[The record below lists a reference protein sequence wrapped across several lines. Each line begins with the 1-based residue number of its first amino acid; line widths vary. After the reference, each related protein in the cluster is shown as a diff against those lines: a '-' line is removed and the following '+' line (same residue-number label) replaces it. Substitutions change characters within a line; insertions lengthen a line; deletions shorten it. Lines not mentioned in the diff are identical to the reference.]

1 MKSASS
7 LTNQLLIAMPDLE
20 DPYFYQSVT
29 LICEHNEK
37 GAMGIVINQPTE
49 IPFAELLTQLEIDY
63 SSEFAAPSVLMGGP
77 VHEQAGFI
85 LHSSEGE
92 WESSLRINEQVC
104 LTSSK
109 DILSA
114 MGVGKGPKKANLL
127 LGYAGW
133 GAGQLEQEIM
143 SNSWLTA
150 PVSSEILFDI
160 PMENRWSAAA
170 KSIGVNIS
178 RLSSETGHA

>member
-1 MKSASS
+1 
-7 LTNQLLIAMPDLE
+7 
-20 DPYFYQSVT
+20 
-29 LICEHNEK
+29 
-37 GAMGIVINQPTE
+37 
-49 IPFAELLTQLEIDY
+49 
-63 SSEFAAPSVLMGGP
+63 MGGP